1 MYNIGGKNFKFN
13 MIHFIVYF
21 FNEYLSKNII
31 IVDIFIIT
39 INNLKIKQINNKN
52 KFHSIIIL

>member
-39 INNLKIKQINNKN
+39 INNLKI
-52 KFHSIIIL
+52 